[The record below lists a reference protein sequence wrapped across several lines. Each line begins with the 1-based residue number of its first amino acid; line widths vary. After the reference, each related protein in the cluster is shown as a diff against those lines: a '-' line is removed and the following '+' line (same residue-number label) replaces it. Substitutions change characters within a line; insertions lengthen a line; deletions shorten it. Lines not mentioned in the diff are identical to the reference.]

1 MKIRF
6 IFLSCVLFAL
16 VVTISSCEKEGVQGL
31 IGPTGATGEQGIT
44 GPEGPK
50 GEAGEALGVPGP
62 QGNQGEPGA
71 TGETGTAG
79 ANGINGIDGVAGT
92 DGTNGADGNANVIAS
107 DWTSLNFSSTWDGN
121 DEARFELSDA
131 NITQTVIDSYAL
143 LSYVRFSSVTV
154 AASSVPFIS
163 LGKQYEVHYS
173 VMLGEYVAF
182 AIVNDKIARPTPPTN
197 LEVRYVLIA
206 PSSLVGK
213 NDSPSLKQVQR
224 DNIDISSYEDV
235 MDYLGLDY

>member
-1 MKIRF
+1 MKIRLT
-6 IFLSCVLFAL
+6 FLSHVLFAL
-16 VVTISSCEKEGVQGL
+16 LITFCSCEKEGIQGP
-31 IGPTGATGEQGIT
+31 IGPAGATGEQGTT
-44 GPEGPK
+44 GPEGPT
-50 GEAGEALGVPGP
+50 GEDGEALGVPGP
-62 QGNQGEPGA
+62 QGNQGETGA
-71 TGETGTAG
+71 TGETGTVG
-79 ANGINGIDGVAGT
+79 TNGIDGVAGAN
-92 DGTNGADGNANVIAS
+92 GTNGADGNANVIAS

-163 LGKQYEVHYS
+163 LGKQYEVHDS
-173 VMLGEYVAF
+173 MMLGEYVAF

-206 PSSLVGK
+206 PSSLAGK
-213 NDSPSLKQVQR
+213 NDSPSLEQVQR
-224 DNIDISSYEDV
+224 DNIYISSYKDV